1 MILLIAIGL
10 AIFVVPDPW
19 KVPVVVAGGAIEAAE
34 TAIEV
39 WWSRRQRPT
48 VGPEAIIGAVGTV
61 VRDCRPDGQVR
72 VRGETWKAR
81 CDAGADAD
89 ARVRVVAREGLTL
102 LVERVA

>member
-48 VGPEAIIGAVGTV
+48 VGPEAITAGSSCGTSAAEK
-61 VRDCRPDGQVR
+61 PSG
-72 VRGETWKAR
+72 
-81 CDAGADAD
+81 
-89 ARVRVVAREGLTL
+89 
-102 LVERVA
+102 